1 MSTSTK
7 TYASK
12 SGARKAAKRAGIADK
27 LIEITIHGEQFG
39 FKEKEQKPVT
49 TVKDKPAP
57 AKTERVK
64 QNGVTRPKAGG
75 KCADVWDWLDAHPG
89 ATAKQVREAAPE
101 QGWNL
106 NNAIC
111 ELYSHRKHNGISG
124 RVKAAS

>member
-1 MSTSTK
+1 MTTSTK

-12 SGARKAAKRAGIADK
+12 SGARKAAKRAGIADD
-27 LIEITIHGEQFG
+27 LIEITVDGERFG
-39 FKEKEQKPVT
+39 FKEQEPVT

-75 KCADVWDWLDAHPG
+75 LCAAVWAWLDAHPG

-101 QGWNL
+101 QDWNV
-106 NNAIC
+106 NNAVC
-111 ELYSHRKHNGISG
+111 EFYAWRKFNGISG
-124 RVKAAS
+124 RVKAA